1 MGVQC
6 KPLHFSNE
14 QSQAQGP
21 EYKRKYE
28 FAKTLIA
35 WIT

>member
-1 MGVQC
+1 MMIMMIMSVQC
-6 KPLHFSNE
+6 KLLHFSNE

-28 FAKTLIA
+28 FA
-35 WIT
+35 